1 MLKLIRAARGVS
13 PVLPPVVGALLIIL
27 GILIIVYPQVLV
39 WVVGIAFILA
49 GVAALADTFMA
60 R

>member
-13 PVLPPVVGALLIIL
+13 PVLPPVAGALLIIM
-27 GILIIVYPQVLV
+27 GIVIIVYPQVLV
-39 WVVGIAFILA
+39 WIVGIAFILA
-49 GVAALADTFMA
+49 GVAALADTLMG